1 MEPSNRSTHRIP
13 PFLALFLP
21 LFLSF
26 ALPACPEGARVDHT
40 PPAPP
45 AAGETVEI
53 VFRVAGEEE
62 PVAADLWVRKAGEDK
77 YERIAA
83 EERKGI
89 YRTAIPAA
97 LCVPPGFEY
106 YILVRTAGGDEISS
120 PPRSPGRS
128 PHEVRVFGPAA
139 TDRIV
144 VLSPEPGAVVA
155 GEKEM
160 FLSVLFDPP
169 LLPGDS
175 TLLFLDGIEAAGAIE
190 ATEDYLIWHPG
201 SPLSAGAHRAV
212 AVVIGASG
220 GRSERRWTFYYGEES
235 GPGRDLSLSGKIE
248 VGWAMVES
256 RGIGGD
262 PYLPYDKTSSLLFDL
277 YGYGDVAGRSLYFSA
292 SRDPIYDDEIR
303 ATARL
308 TGEQLAVEVGDIYPT
323 FSELTVSWLSGEGG
337 SVRAR
342 GGGWENSLFF
352 VRTLP
357 SDTTGGFGTYS
368 QFIAGERLAY
378 ERERWKTAVN
388 AAFGWERESS
398 IPDSL
403 RFLAAIRNRVVTGSG
418 SVRLAGEMNLH
429 LEAGWSKTEGDD
441 TTAAGATRAI
451 MTFFD
456 SRKRKLS
463 VEYHDYATGFYT
475 LGSPTVDG
483 GERGFLIDGSLRLGP
498 LVRQSLKAE
507 IYEDRESS
515 LEIEEGGRIVQ
526 IYGRTDFDWES
537 GGVDWNPY
545 LLFRT
550 YEIPYTTNRY
560 TSRYGTA
567 GLYARAGSHTFSLG
581 GTLSESRSSSRTR
594 TWSGSGTWTGRAPG
608 TRLSWKLGERY
619 SHSEAAEDT
628 TGAGAEVTVSRQT
641 RWTFTAE
648 LGIERKG
655 IEWRAEYER
664 IDEEDPVEEE
674 RYTQHLAALLAARR
688 F

>member
-1 MEPSNRSTHRIP
+1 MEPPNRSTHRLP
-13 PFLALFLP
+13 SLVLFLS
-21 LFLSF
+21 LSLSF
-26 ALPACPEGARVDHT
+26 ALPAWPDGARVDHT
-40 PPAPP
+40 PPPP
-45 AAGETVEI
+45 SAAGETVEI

-62 PVAADLWVRKAGEDK
+62 PAAADVWIRRTGGDDYERVAAD
-77 YERIAA
+77 ER
-83 EERKGI
+83 RGI
-89 YRTAIPAA
+89 YRAVIPAA

-120 PPRSPGRS
+120 PPRSPVRS
-128 PHEVRVFGPAA
+128 PHGVRVLAPSSA
-139 TDRIV
+139 DRIV

-155 GEKEM
+155 GEEEM

-175 TLLFLDGIEAAGAIE
+175 TLLFLDGIKAAGAIE
-190 ATEDYLIWHPG
+190 TTEDYLFWRPV
-201 SPLSAGAHRAV
+201 SPLSTGAHRAV
-212 AVVIGASG
+212 AVVIGGSG
-220 GRSERRWTFYYGEES
+220 EKSERSWSFYYGEES
-235 GPGRDLSLSGKIE
+235 GPAIGLSLSGKVE
-248 VGWAMVES
+248 AGWAKVES
-256 RGIGGD
+256 RDIGGE
-262 PYLPYDKTSSLLFDL
+262 PYLPYEKTSSLLFDM
-277 YGYGDVAGRSLYFSA
+277 YAYGDVAGRSLYLSA

-308 TGEQLAVEVGDIYPT
+308 TGERLTVEAGDIYPT

-342 GGGWENSLFF
+342 AGGWENSLFF

-378 ERERWKTAVN
+378 ERDRWKSAVN

-398 IPDSL
+398 VPDSL
-403 RFLAAIRNRVVTGSG
+403 RFLAAIRNRVVSGSG
-418 SVRLAGEMNLH
+418 SVRLAGETSLH
-429 LEAGWSKTEGDD
+429 LEAGWSETEGDD
-441 TTAAGATRAI
+441 TTDAGALRAI
-451 MTFFD
+451 VTLVD

-463 VEYHDYATGFYT
+463 VEYHDYAAGFYT

-483 GERGFLIDGSLRLGP
+483 GERGFLIDGSLRIGP
-498 LVRQSLKAE
+498 FVRQSLKAE
-507 IYEDRESS
+507 IYKDRESS

-526 IYGRTDFDWES
+526 LYGRTDFDWKS

-550 YEIPYTTNRY
+550 YEIPYTSDRY

-581 GTLSESRSSSRTR
+581 GTLSESRSSSRSR
-594 TWSGSGTWTGRAPG
+594 TWSGSGMWTGRAPG
-608 TRLSWKLGERY
+608 KRLSWKLGERY
-619 SHSEAAEDT
+619 SHSETAEDT
-628 TGAGAEVTVSRQT
+628 TGTGVDVTVSSQT

-664 IDEEDPVEEE
+664 ITEEDPVEEE